1 MIIRK
6 TTKADCEHV
15 ASCLMLAMEEIFYN
29 FTGQSDYPVTRD
41 LMLHFVMTENNQY
54 SYQNCLVTELEGK
67 VIAAVNCYDGADLIK
82 LRQPVID
89 YIRANLNPAFDP
101 ENETQA
107 GEIYIDSLGVDPLW
121 QGKGIAS
128 KLLTHI
134 IEQQVE
140 KNGKTIGLIV
150 EAGNENARSLY
161 LKLGFT
167 YAGMKTLAGKEFEHL
182 QISSKDKSAS
192 V

>member
-6 TTKADCEHV
+6 ATKADCEHIS
-15 ASCLMLAMEEIFYN
+15 SCLMLAMEEIFYN
-29 FTGQSDYPVTRD
+29 FTGQNNYKVTRD

-54 SYQNCLVTELEGK
+54 SYQNCLVAELEGK
-67 VIAAVNCYDGADLIK
+67 VIAAVNCYDGADLIR
-82 LRQPVID
+82 LRQPVMD
-89 YIRANLNPAFDP
+89 YIRANFNPNFNP
-101 ENETQA
+101 ENETQE
-107 GEIYIDSLGVDPLW
+107 GEIYIDSLGVDPRW

-128 KLLTHI
+128 KLLKHI

-140 KNGKTIGLIV
+140 ANGKTLGLIV

-167 YAGMKTLAGKEFEHL
+167 YAGMKPLAGKEFDHL
-182 QISSKDKSAS
+182 QISAKRKRISG
-192 V
+192 